1 MAKSSSDTIDLLQYL
16 LTGYVAG
23 AMSLAN
29 AIDLAAVRADTVG
42 CETRTHL
49 DNAGSSLPPRPVTDA
64 VIAHLRREEMV
75 GGYAAEAEHLAALED
90 TYDACAQLIGAT
102 RDEIALVESATSA
115 WQMAFHSIPFQD
127 GDHIVTCVAEYA
139 SNYLAYLR
147 LAQRVGV
154 IIDVVPDDEHG
165 QIDVARAAEIVTDR
179 TRLIAITHVPTNG
192 GLVNPAEAVGEV
204 ARAHGVLYLLDACQ
218 TVGQLPIDVRA
229 IGCDFLS
236 FTGRKFLRGP
246 RGTGALYAKAR
257 SAAGQPALI
266 DLHSATWTDRS
277 SYDMRS
283 DARRFE
289 NFESNVAAKIGLG
302 VAVRYALDIGVDVAW
317 SRIRQLATRLR
328 RRLDEI
334 DGVTVRDKGAVQ
346 CGIVTFDVD
355 GVDSARVKAAL
366 EHNNVVVNVTNRP
379 STLLDMTQRG
389 IDSMVRASVHYFN
402 TDDEVDRSAD
412 LVESIAR
419 GSGQGLD

>member
-1 MAKSSSDTIDLLQYL
+1 
-16 LTGYVAG
+16 
-23 AMSLAN
+23 MSPPTAL
-29 AIDLAAVRADTVG
+29 DLAAIRADTVG
-42 CETRTHL
+42 CEAQTHL
-49 DNAGSSLPPRPVTDA
+49 DNAGSSLPPRAVTDA
-64 VIAHLRREEMV
+64 VIEHLRREEMI

-102 RDEIALVESATSA
+102 REEIALVESATTA
-115 WQMAFHSIPFQD
+115 WQMAFHSIPFRD

-154 IIDVVPDDEHG
+154 VIDVVPDDEHG

-192 GLVNPAEAVGEV
+192 GLVNPAEAIGEV

-236 FTGRKFLRGP
+236 FTGRKFVRGP
-246 RGTGALYAKAR
+246 RGTGALYAKAT
-257 SAAGQPALI
+257 AATGSPALI
-266 DLHSATWTDRS
+266 DMHSATWTGPS
-277 SYDMRS
+277 SYDVRS

-289 NFESNVAAKIGLG
+289 NFESNIAAKIGLG
-302 VAVRYALDIGVDVAW
+302 VAVRYALGIGVDVSWA
-317 SRIRQLATRLR
+317 RIRQLAARLR
-328 RRLDEI
+328 RRLGEI

-355 GVDSARVKAAL
+355 GVDAARVKEAL
-366 EHNNVVVNVTNRP
+366 ASHNVVVNVTNRP
-379 STLLDMTQRG
+379 STVLDMTQRG

-402 TDDEVDRSAD
+402 SEDEIDRSAD
-412 LVESIAR
+412 LIDSIAR
-419 GSGQGLD
+419 GSAQGLG

>member
-1 MAKSSSDTIDLLQYL
+1 VVRTVTTADNPDRRRADDDDASSAI
-16 LTGYVAG
+16 LTG
-23 AMSLAN
+23 
-29 AIDLAAVRADTVG
+29 
-42 CETRTHL
+42 
-49 DNAGSSLPPRPVTDA
+49 
-64 VIAHLRREEMV
+64 
-75 GGYAAEAEHLAALED
+75 
-90 TYDACAQLIGAT
+90 
-102 RDEIALVESATSA
+102 
-115 WQMAFHSIPFQD
+115 
-127 GDHIVTCVAEYA
+127 
-139 SNYLAYLR
+139 
-147 LAQRVGV
+147 
-154 IIDVVPDDEHG
+154 
-165 QIDVARAAEIVTDR
+165 

-192 GLVNPAEAVGEV
+192 GLVNPAEAVGDV
-204 ARAHGVLYLLDACQ
+204 ARDHGILYLLDACQ

-266 DLHSATWTDRS
+266 DMHSATWTDRS
-277 SYDMRS
+277 SYDVRS

-317 SRIRQLATRLR
+317 TRIRQLAARLR

-379 STLLDMTQRG
+379 STLLDMAQRG

-402 TDDEVDRSAD
+402 TDDEIDRGAD
-412 LVESIAR
+412 LIESIAR
-419 GSGQGLD
+419 GSAQGLG

>member
-1 MAKSSSDTIDLLQYL
+1 
-16 LTGYVAG
+16 
-23 AMSLAN
+23 MSPTDSF
-29 AIDLAAVRADTVG
+29 DLAAIRADTVG

-49 DNAGSSLPPRPVTDA
+49 DNAGSSLPPRAVTDA
-64 VIAHLRREEMV
+64 IIGHLRREEAV

-90 TYDACAQLIGAT
+90 TYDACAQLVCAT

-115 WQMAFHSIPFQD
+115 WQMAFHSIPFED

-154 IIDVVPDDEHG
+154 VIDVVPDDEHG
-165 QIDVARAAEIVTDR
+165 QIDIARAAEVVTDR

-192 GLVNPAEAVGEV
+192 GLVNPAEAIGDL
-204 ARAHGVLYLLDACQ
+204 ARAHGILYLLDACQ
-218 TVGQLPIDVRA
+218 SVGQLPIDVRN

-236 FTGRKFLRGP
+236 FTGRKFLRAP

-266 DLHSATWTDRS
+266 DMHSATWTGTV
-277 SYDMRS
+277 SYDVRS

-289 NFESNVAAKIGLG
+289 NFESNIAAKIGLG
-302 VAVRYALDIGVDVAW
+302 VAVRYALSVGVDVSWA
-317 SRIRQLATRLR
+317 RIRQLAARLR
-328 RRLDEI
+328 RRLGEI
-334 DGVTVRDKGAVQ
+334 DGVTVRDKGAVK
-346 CGIVTFDVD
+346 CGIVTFDID
-355 GVDSARVKAAL
+355 GVDSAQVKTAL
-366 EHNNVVVNVTNRP
+366 ERHNVVVNVTHRP
-379 STLLDMTQRG
+379 STYLDMAQRG

-402 TDDEVDRSAD
+402 TDDEIDRSAD
-412 LVESIAR
+412 LIESIAR
-419 GSGQGLD
+419 GSAQGLG